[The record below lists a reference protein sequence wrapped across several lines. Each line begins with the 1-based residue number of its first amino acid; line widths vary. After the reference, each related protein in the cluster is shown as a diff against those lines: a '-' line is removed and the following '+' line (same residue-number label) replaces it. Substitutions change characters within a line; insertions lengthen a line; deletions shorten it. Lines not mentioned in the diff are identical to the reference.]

1 MVIVGEVGNDRCL
14 LLSKT
19 WLLIILIYCDKLSIG
34 IRWFFIIESNIID
47 FILVLKVIFLLVSN
61 QSHLSVH
68 ALMSRSWSRC
78 FICKLSWTFHHFGDR
93 SEPLRCTALESG
105 KVRLIIASIGLLVD
119 ESNHFGTLDMSPL
132 LPASLGFQLL
142 WRLDFLALHGDA
154 ADESEDESYDG
165 GHGKEDDG
173 RDLTIVAELFEL
185 CLTELVIS

>member
-1 MVIVGEVGNDRCL
+1 M
-14 LLSKT
+14 
-19 WLLIILIYCDKLSIG
+19 
-34 IRWFFIIESNIID
+34 
-47 FILVLKVIFLLVSN
+47 
-61 QSHLSVH
+61 
-68 ALMSRSWSRC
+68 
-78 FICKLSWTFHHFGDR
+78 
-93 SEPLRCTALESG
+93 RCTALESG

-165 GHGKEDDG
+165 GHGEEHDG